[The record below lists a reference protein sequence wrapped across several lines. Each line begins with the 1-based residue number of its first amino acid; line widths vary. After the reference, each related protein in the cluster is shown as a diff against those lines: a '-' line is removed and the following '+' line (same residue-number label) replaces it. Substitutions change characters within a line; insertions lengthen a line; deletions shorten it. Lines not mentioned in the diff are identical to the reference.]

1 MPIKAY
7 WSGGPAD
14 PLGTEPVNP
23 GVSRYEEQQRVS
35 GPQGQVMRKW
45 DYDPSGM
52 ITPHFRR
59 FDSTAAADAASSDW
73 HVGATILVWDG
84 ASATTPEIHMY
95 TGNSPS
101 PWFQIK

>member
-1 MPIKAY
+1 
-7 WSGGPAD
+7 
-14 PLGTEPVNP
+14 
-23 GVSRYEEQQRVS
+23 
-35 GPQGQVMRKW
+35 MRKW

-84 ASATTPEIHMY
+84 ASGTTPEIHMY